1 MRSLR
6 CAASTWAPTTIQ
18 ASSGWFRLTT
28 PSPRQLTFG
37 SRDSAPAYSPDG
49 KWLAFLRAE
58 KDASGKPG
66 KPQLWVMPT
75 GGGEARRVTDN
86 PIGVEA
92 LEWSGDSTRL
102 AYLARVPE
110 DGRYGTVEGRGP
122 GKEPPRRITRYS
134 FHRDGVGYLL
144 DRPRHIF
151 VVTVA
156 DENATP
162 VQITKGELDHGD
174 VRWNA
179 LGDLL
184 TFVCA
189 AHDNRNNDLRNDV
202 FVSAPDGTGRR
213 ALTSGGMSLSQ
224 PCFGPDGQTVYFVGN
239 TLGANDVNG
248 VAMNDSL
255 WSVPVT
261 GAAAPTRLTDEE
273 TYHLSSTLF
282 VGDDGILFPNENR
295 GAVDLLLIPFDGGAP
310 QVLLEGPRQVQAAS
324 MISTPSG
331 PLVVASFADGQT
343 WGDIVLRE
351 WDGEERVLTD
361 FSAGYRAEAPAIPLE
376 EVTATAADGYPVH
389 GWLARPAGDGPHP
402 VLLMIHG
409 GPFTQYGWQLF
420 DEAQVYAGAGYAVL
434 YTNPRGSSGYG
445 QAHGRAVIGNVG
457 EVSTGDLTAILDAAL
472 KDPGLD
478 ADRVGVLGGSHG
490 GYMTTWLAAH
500 EGAAIQGRGVR
511 ACRQRHR
518 QLYRLVR
525 HRLLLRRRSL
535 RDRSGAAA
543 PAVAADLRGPD
554 RHPDADRP
562 LRGRLA
568 LPDRAGQAALRGAPQ
583 ARQDRRD
590 ADLPVRRSRAQPC
603 RTAIAPAGPVRR
615 DPGLVRPLPVAAI
628 ASRARHTL
636 CRARFIYHRLLTRR
650 VVGKL
655 RDNSGECSRFP
666 DTTSIRRSPSLGRH
680 PSRPSVL
687 GSRSPAPSPRSA

>member
-1 MRSLR
+1 MKPSQLALTRYVG
-6 CAASTWAPTTIQ
+6 APTLHP
-18 ASSGWFRLTT
+18 SGENAVVAVRRIDLGTDDY
-28 PSPRQLTFG
+28 PSQLWLVPTDDSEPRQLTFG

-75 GGGEARRVTDN
+75 GGGEGRRVTDN

-156 DENATP
+156 DENAIP

-500 EGAAIQGRGVR
+500 EGGRFKAAVSERAVNAIDSFTGSSDIGYFFADDLYGTDLEQQRRQSPLTYVDQIDIPMLIVHSEEDWRCPIEQGKRLYVALRKRGKTAEMLIFPSEGHELSR
-511 ACRQRHR
+511 AG
-518 QLYRLVR
+518 LPS
-525 HRLLLRRRSL
+525 HRL
-535 RDRSGAAA
+535 
-543 PAVAADLRGPD
+543 
-554 RHPDADRP
+554 
-562 LRGRLA
+562 
-568 LPDRAGQAALRGAPQ
+568 
-583 ARQDRRD
+583 
-590 ADLPVRRSRAQPC
+590 
-603 RTAIAPAGPVRR
+603 
-615 DPGLVRPLPVAAI
+615 
-628 ASRARHTL
+628 
-636 CRARFIYHRLLTRR
+636 ARFDAIL
-650 VVGKL
+650 
-655 RDNSGECSRFP
+655 DWF
-666 DTTSIRRSPSLGRH
+666 GRY
-680 PSRPSVL
+680 L
-687 GSRSPAPSPRSA
+687 